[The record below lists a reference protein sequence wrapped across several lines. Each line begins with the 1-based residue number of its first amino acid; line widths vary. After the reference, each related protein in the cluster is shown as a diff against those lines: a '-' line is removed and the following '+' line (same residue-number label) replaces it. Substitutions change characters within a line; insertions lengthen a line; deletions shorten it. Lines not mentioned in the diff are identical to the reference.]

1 MVKLIIMS
9 DGKVIEKEGMFASG
23 FVATDEGTATRLDSF
38 IVGSQKRASSL
49 GRIMAEHAFSVLK
62 KAFKD
67 SMDCTAQILEFED
80 AVAKKVH
87 EYVANNH
94 EAIAADIS
102 AALKEL
108 VGASNEQA

>member
-1 MVKLIIMS
+1 
-9 DGKVIEKEGMFASG
+9 
-23 FVATDEGTATRLDSF
+23 
-38 IVGSQKRASSL
+38 
-49 GRIMAEHAFSVLK
+49 
-62 KAFKD
+62 
-67 SMDCTAQILEFED
+67 MDCTAQILEFED